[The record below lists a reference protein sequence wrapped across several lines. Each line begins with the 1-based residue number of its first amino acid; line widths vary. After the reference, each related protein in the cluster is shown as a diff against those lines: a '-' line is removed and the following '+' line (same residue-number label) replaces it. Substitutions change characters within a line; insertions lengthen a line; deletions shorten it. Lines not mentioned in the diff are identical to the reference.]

1 MDSNVKKVIA
11 KVLKANPT
19 LEEIE
24 EHMGKHSMYDAI
36 YKAAEAKLNRFK
48 EEQEDDAMDDLSKFQ
63 PDNRD
68 LFARNFEYG
77 FWNRDQLEIAEA
89 VALKSYGEGFM
100 GEANMDDSSN
110 TARMVR
116 EMLTVSKGGSV
127 CMAPHDNVGR
137 VSRANMIRKALD
149 IDYQKATEFEM
160 FWKKLEL
167 GPSVGIKMIKY
178 GTKFNGVLKK
188 FSGIQQAWDYFNT
201 LACEMDAITPEK
213 LKIGG
218 PRDSEPPTMA
228 YHLMGVDKTPE
239 WKPKKRLQT
248 LLNRIKRSNYVQLK
262 ALGSEMVK
270 YRFPTWQEGS
280 VFWSEYKKA
289 KREKNPFPYHTKF
302 GLMLIARVKKGLADP
317 VNYGF
322 KISKIRGMLFKHGKK
337 GTGRLNELD
346 LNVLWGLIKTVPK
359 NTAEKVPLGNY
370 DSADYPEE
378 ENQ

>member
-24 EHMGKHSMYDAI
+24 TNMSRHSMFDKI
-36 YKAAEAKLNRFK
+36 YAAAEEKLDRFK
-48 EEQEDDAMDDLSKFQ
+48 QEQENDAMDDLSKFQ

-77 FWNRDQLEIAEA
+77 FWNRDQLEIAES
-89 VALKSYGEGFM
+89 VALKTYGEGFM

-110 TARMVR
+110 TARMTR
-116 EMLTVSKGGSV
+116 ELLTVSKGGSV

-137 VSRANMIRKALD
+137 VSRANMIRKSLG
-149 IDYQKATEFEM
+149 IDYQQATELEM

-167 GPSVGIKMIKY
+167 SPAQGIKMIKS
-178 GTKFNGVLKK
+178 GTEFNGVLKK
-188 FSGIQQAWDYFNT
+188 FSGTQQAWEYFNT
-201 LACEMDAITPEK
+201 LACELDAITPEK
-213 LKIGG
+213 LKIGA
-218 PRDSEPPTMA
+218 PKDSEPPAVA
-228 YHLMGVDKTPE
+228 YHLMGADNAPK
-239 WKPKKRLQT
+239 WKPKKRLRT
-248 LLNRIKRSNYVQLK
+248 LLNRIKSSDYGQLK

-280 VFWSEYKKA
+280 VFWAEYKKA

-302 GLMLIARVKKGLADP
+302 GLMLIARVRKGLTDP
-317 VNYGF
+317 INHGF
-322 KISKIRGMLFKHGKK
+322 KISKVRAMLFKHGKK

-346 LNVLWGLIKTVPK
+346 LNVLWKLIKAIPK
-359 NTAEKVPLGNY
+359 NVVEIPLGSY
-370 DSADYPEE
+370 DPNDYPEMV
-378 ENQ
+378 EN